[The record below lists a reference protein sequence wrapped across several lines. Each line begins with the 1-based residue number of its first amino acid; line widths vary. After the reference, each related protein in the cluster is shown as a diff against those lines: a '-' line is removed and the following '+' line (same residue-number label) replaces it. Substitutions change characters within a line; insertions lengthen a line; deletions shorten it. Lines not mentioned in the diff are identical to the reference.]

1 MTDQHANVHR
11 KLYPRKAKALVNYKV
26 FNEEGIKKKRDD
38 GSKQS
43 KDNGSKQS
51 RDDGKRRWN

>member
-51 RDDGKRRWN
+51 RDDGKRR